1 MLQAKLIALLSPVLL
16 VMEKGILFLLI
27 ALGLWELFIF
37 VWRWRAIKAN
47 QGDAQKWLT
56 ALSSGFDKGFEGI
69 EVKPEDL
76 KTLPGRVV
84 KTAIDNAGLSPEAL
98 EQVFATQESAERRA
112 MEGGVSFLGTVGA
125 NAPFL
130 GLTGTVIGIL
140 MAFNRFAESGG
151 KGSTEVMVAI
161 SGALIATA
169 IGLVVAIPAVVFF
182 NVLKNQIKGALE
194 SAREIRGLLMA
205 RSLQAVAKE
214 R

>member
-1 MLQAKLIALLSPVLL
+1 MLQAKLIQVLAPLLM
-16 VMEKGILFLLI
+16 VMEKGILLLLL
-27 ALGLWELFIF
+27 ALGVWELSLF
-37 VWRWRAIKAN
+37 VWRWRAIRAS
-47 QGDAQKWLT
+47 QGGVAKWMGVLSKDFDAG
-56 ALSSGFDKGFEGI
+56 LSGI

-76 KTLPGRVV
+76 KTLAGRVV
-84 KTAIDNAGLSPEAL
+84 KTGVDNAGLSPEAL
-98 EQVFATQESAERRA
+98 EQVFATQESSEKRA
-112 MEGGVSFLGTVGA
+112 MESGVSFLGTVGA

-182 NVLKNQIKGALE
+182 NVLKNQIKAALE
-194 SAREIRGLLMA
+194 GSREVRGLLMA

>member
-1 MLQAKLIALLSPVLL
+1 MLQAKLIQVLAPLLM
-16 VMEKGILFLLI
+16 VMEKGILLLLL
-27 ALGLWELFIF
+27 ALGVWELSLF
-37 VWRWRAIKAN
+37 VWRWRAIRAN
-47 QGDAQKWLT
+47 QGGVAKWMGVLSKDFDAG
-56 ALSSGFDKGFEGI
+56 LSGI

-76 KTLPGRVV
+76 KTLAGRVV
-84 KTAIDNAGLSPEAL
+84 KTGVDNAGLSPEAL
-98 EQVFATQESAERRA
+98 EQVFATQESSEKRA
-112 MEGGVSFLGTVGA
+112 MESGVSFLGTVGA

-182 NVLKNQIKGALE
+182 NVLKNQIKAALE
-194 SAREIRGLLMA
+194 GSREVRGLLMA

>member
-1 MLQAKLIALLSPVLL
+1 
-16 VMEKGILFLLI
+16 
-27 ALGLWELFIF
+27 
-37 VWRWRAIKAN
+37 
-47 QGDAQKWLT
+47 
-56 ALSSGFDKGFEGI
+56 
-69 EVKPEDL
+69 
-76 KTLPGRVV
+76 
-84 KTAIDNAGLSPEAL
+84 
-98 EQVFATQESAERRA
+98 
-112 MEGGVSFLGTVGA
+112 VGA